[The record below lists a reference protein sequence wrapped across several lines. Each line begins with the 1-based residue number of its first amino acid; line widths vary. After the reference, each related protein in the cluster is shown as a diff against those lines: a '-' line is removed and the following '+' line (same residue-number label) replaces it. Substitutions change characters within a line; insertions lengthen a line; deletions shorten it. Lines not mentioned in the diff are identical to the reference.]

1 MDAPHKNERI
11 ANGALSKLIERVM
24 HGRQT
29 DAESTQIIKD
39 HPAMQPDIVIT
50 AKGTLASSH

>member
-1 MDAPHKNERI
+1 MAVK
-11 ANGALSKLIERVM
+11 
-24 HGRQT
+24 T